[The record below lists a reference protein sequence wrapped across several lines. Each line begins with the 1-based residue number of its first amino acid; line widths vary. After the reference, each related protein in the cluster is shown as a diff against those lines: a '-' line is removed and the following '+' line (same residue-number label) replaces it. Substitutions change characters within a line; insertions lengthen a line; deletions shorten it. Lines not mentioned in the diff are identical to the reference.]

1 MYLKK
6 IITIVMV
13 VLYHCTV
20 LAQDGI
26 TLEGTVTSREDGI
39 PIPGVNVLILGSNAG
54 TTTDF
59 DGFYQLK
66 VKKGDVVSFSFTGK
80 KTITISIDNQ
90 TKIDVA
96 LEEEASELEQVVVI
110 GYGVQKKSSL
120 TASVSKLE
128 NKNLD
133 ELPYSDVSNSIK
145 GKIAGVQIRN
155 TTGNVGDEPEIIVR
169 GIGSISL
176 SSAPLVVVDGFP
188 FDDGLQFINP
198 STIQSIE
205 VLKDASSTA
214 IYGSRGANGVI
225 LVTTKE
231 GKSEKTS
238 YEFKSLSGLKQAARS
253 IDILDAIQF
262 SDLDRN
268 RDQLVENFNAQ
279 QENREPNFVNYDN
292 VQIGKRTIAQNI
304 GGPTNWQDEALRN
317 PARIDNYQLNIY
329 GGGTRTNYLIS
340 ANYIYDEGLRK
351 DNDLERLNLSAR
363 LKSKLSDNLSFDLKI
378 NPSYTLTR
386 RSSINFTDTG
396 RYETWIPVRHNQ
408 YTSDLTGQPLGSFAH
423 ALHFRNLNFDYIDP
437 VTGLTE
443 NTGNI
448 ENLWSS
454 SNFNPISRQEASR
467 RNRFEYRLLA
477 NGSVKWKIA
486 KGLTLRSSLGG
497 YVRYRTGEEF
507 FGSDGDRD
515 GETEG
520 ILADQL
526 TVKYINENTLTYNR
540 DFNGH
545 DLGLLFGITYENTTE
560 RLSNL
565 RITNFDDETITTL
578 NGGTIID
585 LDNTFTLKDETIL
598 SSYLARVNYAYKDRY
613 LISLAGRADGF
624 NKFGKNNK
632 YGVFPSVSIGWNVA
646 NENFWRNS
654 IGNTV
659 NNLKLRSSWGISGSA
674 PALFDFLAPTI
685 VDFSNYSL
693 GNTGGVTTGQGEVD
707 FLQGNPD
714 ITWETN
720 TEFNNGI
727 DLGLFNG
734 AVNLTVDYYYKLS
747 EKLLLRQQISN
758 STGFDEQWNN
768 IGKVQNSGW
777 EFDLSTNLGKGKLK
791 WQGSANISF
800 NENKLISFGGSE
812 RAINNGERTDQYI
825 TRVGEPYIQFYG
837 YRTDGIFQTAE
848 ELANSPSGITDAVGG
863 LKRVDVNGDGIINE
877 DDRTVIGDPFPD
889 FIWGFTNTFTY
900 GNLDLNFSFQGSQG
914 GEVVWGEAFYNEVA
928 RYGTT
933 YAEDQWFNENIPASR
948 PGIRIGVPWLETD
961 YAVQDASYISL
972 REVVLGYSIP
982 TNAANRIGLE
992 KMRVYLSGQN
1002 LWYSAADDYLGN
1014 NPEGNTDRG
1023 NVLIRGY
1030 QRGVTPVQRQ
1040 LALGLD
1046 INF

>member
-6 IITIVMV
+6 IITIVLI

-26 TLEGTVTSREDGI
+26 TLEGTVTSLEDGI

-59 DGFYQLK
+59 DGYYQLK
-66 VKKGDVVSFSFTGK
+66 VNKGDVVSFSFTGK
-80 KTITISIDNQ
+80 KTITVPIDNQ
-90 TKIDVA
+90 TRLDIA

-128 NKNLD
+128 NTNLD

-198 STIQSIE
+198 STIESIE

-225 LVTTKE
+225 LVTTKQ
-231 GKSEKTS
+231 GKAEKTS
-238 YEFKSLSGLKQAARS
+238 YEFKTLTGFKQAARK
-253 IDILDAIQF
+253 IDLLDAIEF
-262 SDLDRN
+262 SDLDRQ

-279 QENREPNFVNYDN
+279 QEGREPTLINFTGRE
-292 VQIGKRTIAQNI
+292 IGKRTIAQNI
-304 GGPTNWQDEALRN
+304 GGPTDWQEEALRN
-317 PARIDNYQLNIY
+317 AARIENYQLNIY
-329 GGGTRTNYLIS
+329 GGGNRSNYLVS
-340 ANYIYDEGLRK
+340 ANYIIDEGLRK
-351 DNDLERLNLSAR
+351 DNDLERLNVSAR
-363 LKSKLSDNLSFDLKI
+363 LKSKLTDRLSFDLKI

-386 RSSINFTDTG
+386 RSSINFTDVG

-408 YTSDLTGQPLGSFAH
+408 YTSDLTGEPVGSFAH
-423 ALHFRNLNFDYIDP
+423 AQHFTNLNFDFVDLN
-437 VTGLTE
+437 TGE
-443 NTGNI
+443 VRNTGNL

-454 SNFNPISRQEASR
+454 RNFNPISRQEASR

-497 YVRYRTGEEF
+497 YVRYRTAEEF
-507 FGSDGDRD
+507 FGSAGDRN

-520 ILADQL
+520 LLADQL
-526 TVKYINENTLTYNR
+526 TVKYINENTLNYNR
-540 DFNGH
+540 NFNGH
-545 DLGLLFGITYENTTE
+545 DLGLLAGITYENTAE
-560 RLSNL
+560 RL
-565 RITNFDDETITTL
+565 TNISAFSFADEEITTL
-578 NGGTIID
+578 NGASIID
-585 LDNTFTLKDETIL
+585 LNGTSTLKDETIL
-598 SSYLARVNYAYKDRY
+598 SSYLARINYAYKDRY

-624 NKFGKNNK
+624 NKFGENNK
-632 YGVFPSVSIGWNVA
+632 YGFFPSVSIGWNVA

-659 NNLKLRSSWGISGSA
+659 NNFKLRSSWGISGSA
-674 PALFDFLAPTI
+674 PPLFDFLARTL
-685 VDFSNYSL
+685 VDFGNYGL
-693 GNTGGVTTGQGEVD
+693 GDGGVTTGQGEVGD
-707 FLQGNPD
+707 LQGNPD
-714 ITWETN
+714 ISWETN

-727 DLGLFNG
+727 DLGFFRN

-747 EKLLLRQQISN
+747 EKLLLQRPISN
-758 STGFDEQWNN
+758 ATGFDEQWNN

-777 EFDLSTNLGKGKLK
+777 EFDLSTNIGKGKLK
-791 WQGSANISF
+791 WQSNANISF

-812 RAINNGERTDQYI
+812 RVINNGERTDQYI
-825 TRVGEPYIQFYG
+825 TRVGEPYIQYFG
-837 YRTDGIFQTAE
+837 YVTDGIFNSQE
-848 ELANSPSGITDAVGG
+848 EFDNSPTGDGDAVGG
-863 LKRVDVNGDGIINE
+863 LKRVDVNGDGII
-877 DDRTVIGDPFPD
+877 DAGDRTVIGDPFPD

-914 GEVVWGEAFYNEVA
+914 GEVVWGEAFYTEVQ
-928 RYGTT
+928 RYSAV
-933 YAEDQWFNENIPASR
+933 YAQDQFFSSDIPASN
-948 PGIRIGVPWLETD
+948 PGIRTGIEYLSTD
-961 YAVQDASYISL
+961 FAVQDASYISL
-972 REVVLGYSIP
+972 REVVLGYSVP
-982 TNAANRIGLE
+982 SLATKKIGLE
-992 KMRVYLSGQN
+992 KMRIYLSGQN
-1002 LWYSAADDYLGN
+1002 LWYNAADEYLGT
-1014 NPEGNTDRG
+1014 NPEGQTNRN

-1040 LALGLD
+1040 LALGID